1 MATPQ
6 FDAIPAALRILPHW
20 LLWKYEPGKNGKPTK
35 VPKTIYGDS
44 ASSTA
49 KGTWSPFDKVKAAFE
64 SGGYDGIGFVFTRD
78 AGFTGVDL
86 DHCRDPATGEIDEWA
101 VAIITRLNSYTEI
114 SPSGEGVHVIV
125 RGLLPEKAKHKKT
138 IPGYQKDA
146 AIEQYCNAR
155 FFTVTGDRLPDT
167 PADVEDKQAELDA
180 IYREWITPHES
191 GGSAAGKMPAATAGG
206 LTDQQVV
213 EHARLA
219 KNGDKFRSL
228 WSGSLLGYNG
238 DESAADQALMNLI
251 AFYCD
256 GDRSQM
262 ERIFSASALGKRD
275 KWQTRP
281 DYRERT
287 IDKALEGRTEFY
299 TPDES
304 RALLAEKARDALAG
318 LPERLK
324 ADQRAVKEPAVI
336 EALARLESDDPVEFE
351 LILKDIK
358 KAAGLTAATIKKL
371 TADFKAKAES
381 EPQKAPEDPTIKEKA
396 LAIASRGDPL
406 KYLIWQAQRNHL
418 GDIDYQKVLLLSIAS
433 AASETSHGIQ
443 PGGNGEKGSGK
454 SDACDAVYHLIPE
467 DRRLDG
473 SLSPMSLFY
482 LQETGQLKPGMV
494 LFSDDVEYGPII
506 PIYKRSTGKF
516 QNASNHYTVSGGKDR
531 KSLKLTI
538 PPRVVWWLTS
548 VESVAN
554 DQAFDRQ
561 YPISTDS
568 SPDHKKR
575 VAREIADRRARPEK
589 RFAEDEG
596 VEVARAIIADMMD
609 SGPFK
614 VKIPQAERATWLK
627 TSDFR
632 GQEQF
637 WDLVDALVVMRWRQH
652 KRDSEGWLIAEDR
665 DLIEAKDLMMAH
677 KVAHFADLTEAEVKL
692 VGVLSDGMPR
702 TQRELTEALGVAQC
716 TLSIRLKSMLSK
728 SSIITE
734 DQDQG
739 KKVYRLNP
747 NADLNASFWQGVN
760 LIDLGIDSSESYCS
774 LLHGYCTVIGIP
786 IAITINNSNRI
797 PSSLLYEETLC
808 KREIC
813 GYDACPWKKS
823 FFSIA
828 QAENYNNDQKQHQEA
843 ARGGNNGTKTGH
855 NNTNNDIGEP
865 RDTTIRQAGDA
876 VDSSTAE
883 DATAQDAARIQHF
896 AEKAAEVAGKS
907 PEKTPTLETDSFTNA
922 GPATLQSDESGAVD
936 GHAKRDAPGLAA
948 FKEKISRRVCAL
960 CGRHFSYDL
969 TRYDDKGVHG
979 WVCATCLM
987 GGAPPK
993 PEPTKQEKLPGG
1005 DQP

>member
-1 MATPQ
+1 MAAPQ
-6 FDAIPAALRILPHW
+6 FDAIPAGLRILPHW

-35 VPKTIYGDS
+35 VPYTIHGYK

-49 KGTWSPFDKVKAAFE
+49 SHTWGKLDEVRRVFE
-64 SGGYDGIGFVFTRD
+64 SGGYDGIGFVFTRE
-78 AGFTGVDL
+78 AGITGVDL
-86 DHCRDPATGEIDEWA
+86 DHCRDQATGQIDEWA
-101 VAIITRLNSYTEI
+101 AAIIAKLSSYTEV
-114 SPSGEGVHVIV
+114 SPGGAGVHIV
-125 RGLLPEKAKHKKT
+125 LRGLLPEKAKHKKAM
-138 IPGYQKDA
+138 PCHQKDA
-146 AIEQYCNAR
+146 AIELYCSER
-155 FFTVTGDRLPDT
+155 FFTCTGDRLQDT
-167 PADVEDKQAELDA
+167 SAGVEDRQAVLDA
-180 IYREWITPHES
+180 LYCELFTPQERGES
-191 GGSAAGKMPAATAGG
+191 TEDLPRPVTKAGI

-228 WSGSLLGYNG
+228 WSGSLLGYGG

-251 AFYCD
+251 AFYCS
-256 GDRSQM
+256 GDRAQM
-262 ERIFSASALGKRD
+262 ERIFSASALAKRD

-287 IDKALEGRTEFY
+287 IDAALEGRTEFY

-304 RALLAEKARDALAG
+304 RARLVEKACDDLAG
-318 LPERLK
+318 LPDRLK
-324 ADQRAVKEPAVI
+324 ENPRAIKEAIPD
-336 EALARLESDDPVEFE
+336 LARLESDDPVEFE

-358 KAAGLTAATIKKL
+358 KAAGVTAGTIKKL

-396 LAIASRGDPL
+396 LAIATRGDPL

-454 SDACDAVYHLIPE
+454 SDACDATYHLIPE

-554 DQAFDRQ
+554 EQAFDRQ

-568 SPDHKKR
+568 SPEHKKR

-609 SGPFK
+609 NGPFK
-614 VKIPQAERATWLK
+614 ATIPQAERAEWLK
-627 TSDFR
+627 ISDFR

-637 WDLVDALVVMRWRQH
+637 WDLVDALVVTRWRQH
-652 KRDSEGWLIAEDR
+652 RRDSNGWLIAEDR

-677 KVAHFADLTEAEVKL
+677 KVAHYADLTEAEVKV

-702 TQRELTEALGVAQC
+702 TQKELTEALGVAQN
-716 TLSIRLKSMLSK
+716 TISERLKSILSK

-734 DQDQG
+734 DQEQG
-739 KKVYRLNP
+739 RKVYRLNP
-747 NADLNASFWQGVN
+747 NADLNASYWQGVD
-760 LIDLGIDSSESYCS
+760 LIDLGINHIGAYRRQQIALSVCYR
-774 LLHGYCTVIGIP
+774 YVIGIP
-786 IAITINNSNRI
+786 IGIVIDNSRRI
-797 PSSLLYEETLC
+797 PTSL
-808 KREIC
+808 
-813 GYDACPWKKS
+813 S
-823 FFSIA
+823 
-828 QAENYNNDQKQHQEA
+828 
-843 ARGGNNGTKTGH
+843 
-855 NNTNNDIGEP
+855 
-865 RDTTIRQAGDA
+865 
-876 VDSSTAE
+876 V
-883 DATAQDAARIQHF
+883 
-896 AEKAAEVAGKS
+896 EKGSV
-907 PEKTPTLETDSFTNA
+907 PNL
-922 GPATLQSDESGAVD
+922 L
-936 GHAKRDAPGLAA
+936 
-948 FKEKISRRVCAL
+948 
-960 CGRHFSYDL
+960 
-969 TRYDDKGVHG
+969 
-979 WVCATCLM
+979 
-987 GGAPPK
+987 
-993 PEPTKQEKLPGG
+993 
-1005 DQP
+1005 